1 MNKLKMKKSFLL
13 SLFSAGVLAGC
24 ALPGLGSGS
33 GEEGITV
40 AGVTSTE
47 GLIMSYVVEGMI
59 EHYMDDMDV
68 QVINNLGSSTVS
80 HQALLNGDANI
91 AGVKYTGTSLTGELG
106 EDPITDPEKA
116 LEVVVEGFDKEFDLK
131 WFPSYGFANSYAF
144 MVTKET
150 AEEYGLEKISDLEP
164 YALEMNAGVDNSWIE
179 REGDGYDAFLDTYGF
194 DFNRVY
200 PMQIGLVYDAL
211 QAGSMD
217 IILGYSTDGRIASYD
232 LVVLEDD
239 LQLFPPYDASPLA
252 TNEILET
259 YPELEGILLR
269 MEGMISEEQIQEM
282 NYEADNNLKEPK
294 VVADDFLEDNNY
306 FEDGSS
312 NTEGGE

>member
-269 MEGMISEEQIQEM
+269 MEGMISEEQMQEM

-294 VVADDFLEDNNY
+294 VVAEDFLEENDY